1 MSQTSDHTVV
11 KAIFTDSYGLQ
22 VIDNDMKYY
31 TLVTMTR
38 NPYTA
43 DFDTIESSHFR
54 DLVLTLRAFELKLD
68 LLISAGEAIEK
79 R

>member
-1 MSQTSDHTVV
+1 MKHTSEHTVI

-54 DLVLTLRAFELKLD
+54 DLNLTLRAFDLKLKVLKD
-68 LLISAGEAIEK
+68 AGEINEK